1 MRSITSIFVRFV
13 LFVVR
18 LSRRATDGPSSQH
31 EAGHVAN
38 GRAAARASLA
48 PPSTRTHRTDDA
60 GARIPSRTPNAGIPS
75 RPHDNW
81 APFINPHRNPRLRF
95 PTPRKGAVSPRAAD
109 ASQPR
114 ASAFS
119 PPPPFG
125 EVCQTRGAGPQ
136 RPAARQSQT
145 LAAAAPDDSPILVL
159 GPGGLFVT
167 EWTPIRPISPILG
180 ATHAQAE

>member
-1 MRSITSIFVRFV
+1 MMSSVYAAILAGLRALRGRF
-13 LFVVR
+13 
-18 LSRRATDGPSSQH
+18 SRAMDGPGARTEAGSGPCSRTDGP
-31 EAGHVAN
+31 
-38 GRAAARASLA
+38 ARASLA
-48 PPSTRTHRTDDA
+48 HLSHRTHRTRPLA
-60 GARIPSRTPNAGIPS
+60 GIWRPFIDLCNPKLDFPSRV
-75 RPHDNW
+75 
-81 APFINPHRNPRLRF
+81 
-95 PTPRKGAVSPRAAD
+95 GAVPQRRATANQ
-109 ASQPR
+109 SR

-125 EVCQTRGAGPQ
+125 EACQTRGAGPQ